1 MSAAY
6 APPAAGD
13 PIVAVVLVVALHRS
27 HTGIK
32 RYVRRSTPITLFENA
47 YMFAH
52 VTARMLY

>member
-6 APPAAGD
+6 APAAAGD
-13 PIVAVVLVVALHRS
+13 SIVAVVLVVALHRS

-32 RYVRRSTPITLFENA
+32 RYVRLSLVTLFENA